1 MSRFV
6 RIFSGESFY
15 DSSGLDKGCGFPI
28 VYNTSSGTCKDSVN
42 IFSTTNCG
50 CKEKNELSDRNK
62 IKHQVRNRVNL
73 VDREFEALQWLN
85 FFSFEPTSN
94 FSNRCFPDKVGSSL
108 QCGSNIRVMVR
119 GRENLAHKCV
129 ATISN
134 KIDSIFLHQRE
145 KSESHTLIDKEQGRL
160 VLPFENGG
168 NKEHIIRLSKEI
180 WHYLLNRNMYI
191 TVEYLPSGLNTV
203 AARESSQEKKNR
215 LFRVASSSQSFSR
228 VFLITRF
235 SDNIS
240 ICFPP
245 MPKIGTNV
253 FLMYFPLSV

>member
-28 VYNTSSGTCKDSVN
+28 VYNTSSRTCKDSVK

-50 CKEKNELSDRNK
+50 CKEKNELSDRNN

-73 VDREFEALQWLN
+73 VDREFEALQWPN

-94 FSNRCFPDKVGSSL
+94 FSNRCSPDKVGRSL
-108 QCGSNIRVMVR
+108 QWGSNIRVMVR

-129 ATISN
+129 VTISH
-134 KIDSIFLHQRE
+134 KIGSIFLHQRE
-145 KSESHTLIDKEQGRL
+145 KSESHTLIDKEQGLL

-168 NKEHIIRLSKEI
+168 NKE
-180 WHYLLNRNMYI
+180 
-191 TVEYLPSGLNTV
+191 
-203 AARESSQEKKNR
+203 
-215 LFRVASSSQSFSR
+215 
-228 VFLITRF
+228 
-235 SDNIS
+235 
-240 ICFPP
+240 
-245 MPKIGTNV
+245 
-253 FLMYFPLSV
+253 

>member
-168 NKEHIIRLSKEI
+168 NKERTYYQIEQRDLALSSKSQYVYHSRI
-180 WHYLLNRNMYI
+180 PAVR
-191 TVEYLPSGLNTV
+191 TEY
-203 AARESSQEKKNR
+203 
-215 LFRVASSSQSFSR
+215 SSSQRIKSRKKKQTLQSGFFIPKFFQSF
-228 VFLITRF
+228 L
-235 SDNIS
+235 D
-240 ICFPP
+240 
-245 MPKIGTNV
+245 
-253 FLMYFPLSV
+253 Y